1 MAHTSDPRSRPWAAF
16 LAGAVVM
23 LVIVLVAWAWS
34 RSREAA
40 GALRADVALPAADLL
55 SLPSA
60 PPPQG
65 PRLPR
70 LPLPTP
76 R

>member
-1 MAHTSDPRSRPWAAF
+1 MAQTSDPRSRQWAAF

-23 LVIVLVAWAWS
+23 LAIVLVWWAWS
-34 RSREAA
+34 RSREAVSTM
-40 GALRADVALPAADLL
+40 RAEVALPSAVPT
-55 SLPSA
+55 LPTT
-60 PPPQG
+60 PPGG
-65 PRLPR
+65 PRLPQ